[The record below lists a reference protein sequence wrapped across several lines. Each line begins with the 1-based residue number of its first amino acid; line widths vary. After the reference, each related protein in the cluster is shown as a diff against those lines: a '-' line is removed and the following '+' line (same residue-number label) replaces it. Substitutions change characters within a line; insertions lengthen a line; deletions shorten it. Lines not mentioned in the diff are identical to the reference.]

1 MYNKKISVII
11 PAYNEEKVIADC
23 LTALLKIKETSSHS
37 IEIIVCNNNSSDN
50 TAAIVSSF
58 PGVKL
63 VQEEKQG
70 ISYARQRAFKASEGV
85 IIASL
90 DADCIP
96 DLDWIDRAV
105 EIFNDEQVLS
115 VAGLCEFSNDYAFA
129 PVLSL
134 IQKQAFPHLHTLL
147 RLYNL
152 GGIMLGGNVFFRKST
167 LDAID
172 GFDPDM
178 TFWGEDARTAQQI
191 AELNGVMIYSPNV
204 RVTTSSR
211 RFIENGII
219 KTCYDY
225 AAAWIMVSIFKQK

>member
-23 LTALLKIKETSSHS
+23 LTALIAIKKKSTYP
-37 IEIIVCNNNSSDN
+37 IEIIVCDNNSSDN
-50 TAAIVSSF
+50 TAAIVNSF
-58 PGVKL
+58 PDVQL
-63 VQEEKQG
+63 VREEQQG
-70 ISYARQRAFKASEGV
+70 IGYARQRAFKASTGS

-96 DLDWIDRAV
+96 NRDWIDRAV
-105 EIFNDEQVLS
+105 ELFNNEQVLS
-115 VAGLCEFSNDYAFA
+115 VAGLCEFSNDYTFA

-134 IQKQAFPHLHTLL
+134 IQEKAFPHLHTLS
-147 RLYNL
+147 RLYN
-152 GGIMLGGNVFFRKST
+152 GGGMMLGGNVFFRRSA
-167 LDAID
+167 LDAIG

-191 AELNGVMIYSPNV
+191 AELNGRMVYSPDV

-211 RFIENGII
+211 RFIKNGII

-225 AAAWIMVSIFKQK
+225 ATAWILVVIFKQK